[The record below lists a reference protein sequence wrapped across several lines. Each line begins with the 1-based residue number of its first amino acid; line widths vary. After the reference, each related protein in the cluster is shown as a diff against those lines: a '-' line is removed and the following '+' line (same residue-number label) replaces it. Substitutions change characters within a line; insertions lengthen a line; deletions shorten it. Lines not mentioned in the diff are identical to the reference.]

1 MNMKKLTR
9 SLMVFLLMVMPFT
22 ITGCTNMD
30 ENFNQVKEYI
40 NQIEEKGNEFFRSV
54 GDTLEETF
62 KVILDDRKDS
72 ESPGE
77 KAETQINNGFD
88 SSNIEEME
96 FVSLAMRKAYSKI
109 PMEYEYVFDAE
120 AEAYLLKRL
129 NEYRIENGLEP
140 LELEEDLFQ
149 SSRYKSLAM
158 LQYDYFSHDN
168 PNYGEMPFD
177 YLFWDVLGLNYS
189 SIGENLAFVAKQG
202 FINRVEAEE
211 LFKGWLNSPSHNAQM
226 LTKEHKYVGIGVV
239 RAKETGP
246 YYKGYKALIGTQ
258 HFGY

>member
-1 MNMKKLTR
+1 MKKFTR
-9 SLMVFLLMVMPFT
+9 SLMVFLLMVIPFT
-22 ITGCTNMD
+22 ITGCTNID
-30 ENFNQVKEYI
+30 DNFDQVKEYI
-40 NQIEEKGNEFFRSV
+40 NQVEEKGNEFFRNL
-54 GDTLEETF
+54 GNTIEETF
-62 KVILDDRKDS
+62 RDFLEDTKDLEGPDENS
-72 ESPGE
+72 
-77 KAETQINNGFD
+77 ETQINNEFD
-88 SSNIEEME
+88 SSFFEEMQ
-96 FVSLAMRKAYSKI
+96 FVSLAMEKAYSKI
-109 PMEYEYVFDAE
+109 PMEFEYDFDGE
-120 AEAYLLKRL
+120 AEAYLLERL
-129 NEYRIENGLEP
+129 NEYRGENGLQP

-158 LQYDYFSHDN
+158 LQYDYFSHEN
-168 PNYGEMPFD
+168 PNYGEKPFD